1 MSRYLIA
8 HVQFSEDGKP
18 YAVNDRWAAETG
30 EFVIVRLDGKFT
42 PLHKARVVAGRETAP
57 RPCKHSI
64 VCMAEDEALYAGGPA
79 YVETAEDLDRFLAG
93 LKRMKKF
100 PVMKPGSGSTTEP
113 HDRWHT
119 AYVTASQREWKSGD
133 RLSISRIVVVGLDE
147 ILHTNPDEPMYFEYR
162 DGVLLLDRWSPTSG
176 VPTKGEDRYRRIA
189 EQAERP
195 LENDIY
201 GPPDTTIADIKDV
214 VGGNGYLSD
223 DVYI

>member
-1 MSRYLIA
+1 MSSYLVA
-8 HVQFSEDGKP
+8 QVQFSEDGKP
-18 YAVNDRWAAETG
+18 YAVNDSWGADAG

-42 PLHKARVVAGRETAP
+42 PLHKAKVVVGRETAP
-57 RPCKHSI
+57 RPCQHSI

-93 LKRMKKF
+93 FKRMRKV
-100 PVMKPGSGSTTEP
+100 PVVKSGSGNATEP

-119 AYVTASQREWKSGD
+119 AYFSAPKYQWESGD
-133 RLSISRIVVVGLDE
+133 SVSASRLVVVGRDE
-147 ILHTNPDEPMYFEYR
+147 IQHTNPDDAMFLKIR
-162 DGVLLLDRWSPTSG
+162 DAALLLDWGPTHG
-176 VPTKGEDRYRRIA
+176 LPIAGEDRYRRIA

-201 GPPDTTIADIKDV
+201 GPPDRTIGDIKDV
-214 VGGNGYLSD
+214 VGVGGYLSD